1 MSKISYAFCRNPD
14 IFLEFNVFR
23 TFVFKMTFDS
33 VLANVEKCGP
43 YQAKVYAL
51 AVLPVLLVAAQLFI
65 TLFIFGDPS
74 HRCSLE
80 GTKWATVNNNS
91 ENFINSTYHVGN
103 VTVTALECELEI
115 HSLISNETTTE
126 ACSSWHY
133 DTSVYTSTAVADFNL
148 VCDRKIDITHATMG
162 FFGGCLTAA
171 VVMGTLGDIIGRK
184 PTACFCNAVTFFASL
199 ALTWA
204 PNITVFSI
212 LRFLIGM
219 GVFGYFTQSFII
231 GLELVGPSKR
241 IYTGLIIEL
250 VFCLGELILLALAY
264 FIRDWQTLQLVLTAP
279 SVILLFYWFLLPESA
294 RWLLSKG
301 KTKEALKIIEKIAKE
316 NKKEFK
322 PESFELETNEEET
335 VGFKDSIL
343 PVLRSRPL
351 VLRWM
356 VLTFSWFAVAVTY
369 YGITYNV
376 GRIGGSVYVNYL
388 ISIIVEAIGYSSVLF
403 LSNYFGR
410 KKVHC
415 GSFLIAGCACLAS
428 IVTLYLDQS
437 YFWIMILLSNIGK
450 CCVSAG
456 FGNIYLF
463 TTELFPTNVRSFVLG
478 TVNIGAR
485 MGTIVAPY
493 IANITD
499 IVHTEFGLALPLIIF
514 GCIALTVGIAS
525 LIIPETLNTKLPET
539 IEDALQMKRYKE
551 TTIVNGEN
559 KNFIGIDDGQD
570 GSTC

>member
-1 MSKISYAFCRNPD
+1 MPAILGDF
-14 IFLEFNVFR
+14 
-23 TFVFKMTFDS
+23 
-33 VLANVEKCGP
+33 GP
-43 YQAKVYAL
+43 YQIRVFVFAN
-51 AVLPVLLVAAQLFI
+51 LPLIFFGFQLFS
-65 TLFIFGDPS
+65 TLFIFGEQTR
-74 HRCSLE
+74 RCSLE

-91 ENFINSTYHVGN
+91 ENFINSTYH
-103 VTVTALECELEI
+103 
-115 HSLISNETTTE
+115 
-126 ACSSWHY
+126 
-133 DTSVYTSTAVADFNL
+133 FNL

-351 VLRWM
+351 VC
-356 VLTFSWFAVAVTY
+356 AVTY

-388 ISIIVEAIGYSSVLF
+388 ISVIVEAIGYSSVLF

-415 GSFLIAGCACLAS
+415 G
-428 IVTLYLDQS
+428 T

>member
-1 MSKISYAFCRNPD
+1 MKFDD
-14 IFLEFNVFR
+14 ILA
-23 TFVFKMTFDS
+23 
-33 VLANVEKCGP
+33 VLGDFGP
-43 YQAKVYAL
+43 YQRRVFTL
-51 AVLPVLLVAAQLFI
+51 AILPTLFFGFQLFS
-65 TLFIFGDPS
+65 TLFIFGEQT
-74 HRCSLE
+74 HGCSLD
-80 GTKWATVNNNS
+80 GTRWVTDYVNNTD
-91 ENFINSTYHVGN
+91 ILLNSTYSVGN
-103 VTVTALECELEI
+103 VTITALECEVKI
-115 HSLISNETTTE
+115 HSAFNNETKIE

-133 DTSVYTSTAVADFNL
+133 DTSEYTSTAVADFNL
-148 VCDRKIDITHATMG
+148 VCNRKLDITHATMG

-171 VVMGTLGDIIGRK
+171 VVMGTLGDILGRK
-184 PTACFCNAVTFFASL
+184 PTACFCNVLTFFASL
-199 ALTWA
+199 ALTWS

-212 LRFLIGM
+212 LRFFIGL

-250 VFCLGELILLALAY
+250 IFCLGQLILLAVAY

-301 KTKEALKIIEKIAKE
+301 KTKEALKIVETIAKD
-316 NKKEFK
+316 NKKEIK
-322 PESFELETNEEET
+322 TDLLELETNDEN
-335 VGFKDSIL
+335 VGFRDAIL

-351 VLRWM
+351 VIRWM

-388 ISIIVEAIGYSSVLF
+388 ISVIMEATGYTSVLF

-428 IVTLYLDQS
+428 IVTLYIDQS

-450 CCVSAG
+450 CCISAG

-485 MGTIVAPY
+485 IGTIVAPY

-499 IVHTEFGLALPLIIF
+499 IVDTDFGLALPLIIF

-539 IEDALQMKRYKE
+539 IEDAIQMKKYKQE
-551 TTIVNGEN
+551 DIVNGEN
-559 KNFIGIDDGQD
+559 KTLMVPDDIQIKPI
-570 GSTC
+570 C